1 MQALELPIA
10 FFNPRLRTTI
20 LRPVLTMGD
29 KSARLDKNGLT
40 KSELRAGEGGP
51 WYENYKKINGNKK
64 SP

>member
-1 MQALELPIA
+1 MKTNA
-10 FFNPRLRTTI
+10 RLRGYMLS
-20 LRPVLTMGD
+20 LRPQIVMGD

-40 KSELRAGEGGP
+40 KAELRAGEGGP